1 MASFRTRDCEELQVM
16 NMDEEIMRING
27 NDGVSFNRRDKL
39 SQVVLMD
46 GRILIFSGSQT
57 KEAIAT
63 QQSVKRILFISW
75 FAGSLVPS
83 KTLYC
88 K

>member
-1 MASFRTRDCEELQVM
+1 M
-16 NMDEEIMRING
+16 NIDEEIRRING
-27 NDGVSFNRRDKL
+27 NDSVSFNRRDKL

-63 QQSVKRILFISW
+63 QQSVKRISFISW
-75 FAGSLVPS
+75 FAGS
-83 KTLYC
+83 KQNTLLQVIYTG
-88 K
+88 KIKAMGFV